1 VVNRVLLSDA
11 DHDAESAE
19 DPGESGASAVEYAV
33 LIALIAAVLI
43 AIVITVGLQVFGTF
57 DCMTQAFQLFPNSTP
72 PCLP

>member
-1 VVNRVLLSDA
+1 VKRVPSDA
-11 DHDAESAE
+11 DRDAEFLG

-57 DCMTQAFQLFPNSTP
+57 DCMNQAFQQFPNATP